1 MTVGWWLLKRAATA
15 NINIRQNRGGLRLP
29 VIRRMTLLPAR
40 STASFGKPDL
50 KTKTMST
57 KFLIVIEKTPNNL
70 SAFSPD
76 LPGCVA
82 TGATQ
87 LEVEERMRDAIRMHL
102 DGMRE
107 DGVAIPEPLSVAEY
121 IDA

>member
-1 MTVGWWLLKRAATA
+1 
-15 NINIRQNRGGLRLP
+15 
-29 VIRRMTLLPAR
+29 
-40 STASFGKPDL
+40 
-50 KTKTMST
+50 MST
-57 KFLIVIEKTPNNL
+57 KYLIVIEKTPNNL

-87 LEVEERMRDAIRMHL
+87 HEVEERMRDAIRMHV

-107 DGVAIPEPLSVAEY
+107 DGVSIPEPSSVAEY

>member
-1 MTVGWWLLKRAATA
+1 MSPRKK
-15 NINIRQNRGGLRLP
+15 
-29 VIRRMTLLPAR
+29 VIIM
-40 STASFGKPDL
+40 K
-50 KTKTMST
+50 KY
-57 KFLIVIEKTPNNL
+57 LIVIEKTPDNL

-87 LEVEERMRDAIRMHL
+87 TEVEERMREAIRMHI

-107 DGVAIPEPLSVAEY
+107 DGEPIPVPSCVAEY
-121 IDA
+121 VEA

>member
-1 MTVGWWLLKRAATA
+1 
-15 NINIRQNRGGLRLP
+15 
-29 VIRRMTLLPAR
+29 
-40 STASFGKPDL
+40 
-50 KTKTMST
+50 MST
-57 KFLIVIEKTPNNL
+57 KYLIVIEKTPHNL

-87 LEVEERMRDAIRMHL
+87 PEVEERMRDAIRMHL

-107 DGVAIPEPLSVAEY
+107 DGVAIPEPSSVAEY

>member
-1 MTVGWWLLKRAATA
+1 MTQIKYL
-15 NINIRQNRGGLRLP
+15 
-29 VIRRMTLLPAR
+29 VI
-40 STASFGKPDL
+40 
-50 KTKTMST
+50 
-57 KFLIVIEKTPNNL
+57 IEKTPNNL

-87 LEVEERMRDAIRMHL
+87 TEVEDRMREAIRMHL

-107 DGVAIPEPLSVAEY
+107 DGLAIPAPSSIAEY
-121 IDA
+121 LEA

>member
-1 MTVGWWLLKRAATA
+1 MVQAKY
-15 NINIRQNRGGLRLP
+15 
-29 VIRRMTLLPAR
+29 
-40 STASFGKPDL
+40 
-50 KTKTMST
+50 
-57 KFLIVIEKTPNNL
+57 LIVIEKTSNNL

-87 LEVEERMRDAIRMHL
+87 QEVEDRMREAIRLHI

-107 DGVAIPEPLSVAEY
+107 DGIPVPEPSSIAEY
-121 IDA
+121 IEA

>member
-1 MTVGWWLLKRAATA
+1 MRA
-15 NINIRQNRGGLRLP
+15 
-29 VIRRMTLLPAR
+29 
-40 STASFGKPDL
+40 KY
-50 KTKTMST
+50 
-57 KFLIVIEKTPNNL
+57 LIVIEKAPNNL

-87 LEVEERMRDAIRMHL
+87 SEVEERMREAIRIHL

-107 DGVAIPEPLSVAEY
+107 DGLAIPEPTSIAEY
-121 IDA
+121 IEA